1 MSFARRDPPPDTV
14 PRQALREA
22 VARGVITEPQHG
34 AILALAG
41 LEPEPMA
48 GEAEP
53 ARGLGPEAPR
63 GFNWVTIAYAAGAL
77 AVVFA
82 FGWFLIDRWAAL
94 GPAGVL
100 VVALLYAAIFG
111 VTAVQL
117 HRLGFRVATGVAT
130 VLAVEMTPLATW
142 AVMRLAGFWPD
153 DPRTPFCSG
162 ASPAFLACTG
172 KWMVLELVS
181 IGAALLALR
190 RVAFGELAAP
200 IAVAL
205 LFLTFHVA
213 EAVVG
218 APLRFEGWGWGVI
231 AGASLV
237 LTTAYAVDRRQR
249 EGGEDYA
256 WWLYAAGLLAA
267 FAGMV
272 ELWSR
277 EDGLRPAMPAV
288 GVLALAVSLF
298 LRRRAFL
305 AFGAVSLVWYLGYL
319 AFDVFRDTLAFP
331 LLLATFGISVIIV
344 TVLLQR
350 SYPRLVARFDSRA
363 DAAGGTGA
371 RRLPGGY
378 ALFLA
383 PFALALL
390 MMPGALARDRRRA
403 VEQQAAERRWRQE
416 AEADRRREG
425 TGTQPVPAVAPVR

>member
-1 MSFARRDPPPDTV
+1 
-14 PRQALREA
+14 
-22 VARGVITEPQHG
+22 
-34 AILALAG
+34 
-41 LEPEPMA
+41 
-48 GEAEP
+48 
-53 ARGLGPEAPR
+53 
-63 GFNWVTIAYAAGAL
+63 
-77 AVVFA
+77 
-82 FGWFLIDRWAAL
+82 
-94 GPAGVL
+94 
-100 VVALLYAAIFG
+100 
-111 VTAVQL
+111 
-117 HRLGFRVATGVAT
+117 VAT
-130 VLAVEMTPLATW
+130 VLAVEMAPLATW
-142 AVMRLAGFWPD
+142 AVMRLAGLWPD
-153 DPRTPFCSG
+153 DPRAPFCSM

-200 IAVAL
+200 IGVAL
-205 LFLTFHVA
+205 VFLIFHVA
-213 EAVVG
+213 EVVVG

-256 WWLYAAGLLAA
+256 WWLYAAGLVAA

-277 EDGLRPAMPAV
+277 EDGLRPALPAV
-288 GVLALAVSLF
+288 GVLAVAVSLF

-350 SYPRLVARFDSRA
+350 SYPRLVARV
-363 DAAGGTGA
+363 DARAGGAVGPGA
-371 RRLPGGY
+371 RRLPGAY
-378 ALFLA
+378 AVFLA
-383 PFALALL
+383 PFALALV
-390 MMPGALARDRRRA
+390 MMPGALARDRRREA
-403 VEQQAAERRWRQE
+403 EQRAAELRARRD
-416 AEADRRREG
+416 AEALRPPEG
-425 TGTQPVPAVAPVR
+425 SAPMPAAPGAPPQR